1 MKKLFT
7 IAAFAAAAFLLTVPA
22 DARVSTKTV
31 KAKATYSCKAKPAK
45 GKRIYT
51 GISRKNVSFARSS
64 ALNSCR
70 KVRGNKS
77 CKVTSC
83 AG

>member
-1 MKKLFT
+1 MKKLFS

-22 DARVSTKTV
+22 DAQVSTKTAKV
-31 KAKATYSCKAKPAK
+31 KPTYTCKAKPAK

-51 GISRKNVSFARSS
+51 GVSRKNVSFARSS

-70 KVRGNKS
+70 KVSVNKS

-83 AG
+83 VG